1 MALTLVFSLGSI
13 GMSGVGFLA
22 PSSRALF
29 LFGASGAVAG
39 VRGRALVDGAE
50 RAWLHG
56 GVLHIFLN
64 MMAVRQLAPGVAELY
79 GPGRMVHHL
88 HRRLGRRLRP
98 ELVRGGVHPAAAH
111 PARRAVHGR
120 RVGADRRAHR
130 RVLAYSHRTGSTH
143 GQELRQLVHHRL
155 VLIGFFFPGI
165 DNYAHA
171 GGFAGGYLAARLLDP
186 LKPERID
193 HVILGV
199 ACIGLSLVSIVV
211 SVLHGRAVHVI
222 HIARRRTIRTTRM
235 HSNDKEQSV
244 RLAYQGEPGAY
255 SEAAALQYGGPQAET
270 LPCKSF
276 EDVFDAVAK
285 QRATHGVVPLE
296 NSIGG
301 TIHRNYDLLLDHDL
315 SITGEVELDV
325 VHCLQA
331 LPGTKIEEVKVVY
344 SHPQALAQCE
354 RYLKDLGVTVEA
366 VYDTAGG
373 AKLVAE
379 KKLAGAAALAS
390 RRAADVFGLEVLQE
404 AVQDFEFNI
413 TRFAIIGGA
422 PPADANKTTIVF
434 ALPSTPG
441 ALFKALSVFAL
452 RDINLTKLESRP
464 MRGRPW
470 EYLFYV
476 EVDAPRSDLGCA
488 RALTHLAEF
497 ARWTRVLG
505 TYKGAERRTAP

>member
-1 MALTLVFSLGSI
+1 
-13 GMSGVGFLA
+13 
-22 PSSRALF
+22 
-29 LFGASGAVAG
+29 
-39 VRGRALVDGAE
+39 
-50 RAWLHG
+50 
-56 GVLHIFLN
+56 
-64 MMAVRQLAPGVAELY
+64 
-79 GPGRMVHHL
+79 
-88 HRRLGRRLRP
+88 
-98 ELVRGGVHPAAAH
+98 
-111 PARRAVHGR
+111 
-120 RVGADRRAHR
+120 
-130 RVLAYSHRTGSTH
+130 
-143 GQELRQLVHHRL
+143 
-155 VLIGFFFPGI
+155 
-165 DNYAHA
+165 
-171 GGFAGGYLAARLLDP
+171 
-186 LKPERID
+186 
-193 HVILGV
+193 
-199 ACIGLSLVSIVV
+199 
-211 SVLHGRAVHVI
+211 
-222 HIARRRTIRTTRM
+222 
-235 HSNDKEQSV
+235 V

-255 SEAAALQYGGPQAET
+255 SEAAALHYGGPQAET
-270 LPCKSF
+270 LPCKTF
-276 EDVFDAVAK
+276 EDVFDAVSRK
-285 QRATHGVVPLE
+285 KATHGVVPLE

-315 SITGEVELDV
+315 TISGEVELDV

-331 LPGTKIEEVKVVY
+331 LPGTKIGDVKVVY

-354 RYLKDLGVTVEA
+354 RYLKELGASVEA

-373 AKLVAE
+373 AKLVSE

-390 RRAADVFGLEVLQE
+390 RRAAEVFGLEVLQE
-404 AVQDFEFNI
+404 AVQDYEFNI

-505 TYKGAERRTAP
+505 TYKGAERRQATE

>member
-1 MALTLVFSLGSI
+1 
-13 GMSGVGFLA
+13 
-22 PSSRALF
+22 
-29 LFGASGAVAG
+29 
-39 VRGRALVDGAE
+39 
-50 RAWLHG
+50 
-56 GVLHIFLN
+56 
-64 MMAVRQLAPGVAELY
+64 
-79 GPGRMVHHL
+79 
-88 HRRLGRRLRP
+88 
-98 ELVRGGVHPAAAH
+98 
-111 PARRAVHGR
+111 
-120 RVGADRRAHR
+120 
-130 RVLAYSHRTGSTH
+130 
-143 GQELRQLVHHRL
+143 
-155 VLIGFFFPGI
+155 
-165 DNYAHA
+165 
-171 GGFAGGYLAARLLDP
+171 
-186 LKPERID
+186 
-193 HVILGV
+193 
-199 ACIGLSLVSIVV
+199 
-211 SVLHGRAVHVI
+211 
-222 HIARRRTIRTTRM
+222 
-235 HSNDKEQSV
+235 V

-276 EDVFDAVAK
+276 EDVFDAVSRK
-285 QRATHGVVPLE
+285 KATHGVVPLE

-315 SITGEVELDV
+315 TISGEVELDV

-331 LPGTKIEEVKVVY
+331 LPGTKIGDIKVVY

-354 RYLKDLGVTVEA
+354 RYLKDLGASVEA

-404 AVQDFEFNI
+404 AVQDFEYNI

-505 TYKGAERRTAP
+505 TYRRPLNRLGPKPRA

>member
-1 MALTLVFSLGSI
+1 M
-13 GMSGVGFLA
+13 
-22 PSSRALF
+22 
-29 LFGASGAVAG
+29 
-39 VRGRALVDGAE
+39 
-50 RAWLHG
+50 
-56 GVLHIFLN
+56 
-64 MMAVRQLAPGVAELY
+64 
-79 GPGRMVHHL
+79 
-88 HRRLGRRLRP
+88 
-98 ELVRGGVHPAAAH
+98 
-111 PARRAVHGR
+111 
-120 RVGADRRAHR
+120 
-130 RVLAYSHRTGSTH
+130 
-143 GQELRQLVHHRL
+143 
-155 VLIGFFFPGI
+155 
-165 DNYAHA
+165 
-171 GGFAGGYLAARLLDP
+171 
-186 LKPERID
+186 
-193 HVILGV
+193 
-199 ACIGLSLVSIVV
+199 
-211 SVLHGRAVHVI
+211 
-222 HIARRRTIRTTRM
+222 
-235 HSNDKEQSV
+235 
-244 RLAYQGEPGAY
+244 
-255 SEAAALQYGGPQAET
+255 
-270 LPCKSF
+270 
-276 EDVFDAVAK
+276 
-285 QRATHGVVPLE
+285 
-296 NSIGG
+296 
-301 TIHRNYDLLLDHDL
+301 
-315 SITGEVELDV
+315 ELDV

-331 LPGTKIEEVKVVY
+331 LPGTKIGDVKVVY

-379 KKLAGAAALAS
+379 QKLAGAAALAS
-390 RRAADVFGLEVLQE
+390 RRAAEVFGLEVLQE

-505 TYKGAERRTAP
+505 TYKGTERRQATET

>member
-1 MALTLVFSLGSI
+1 M
-13 GMSGVGFLA
+13 
-22 PSSRALF
+22 
-29 LFGASGAVAG
+29 
-39 VRGRALVDGAE
+39 
-50 RAWLHG
+50 
-56 GVLHIFLN
+56 
-64 MMAVRQLAPGVAELY
+64 
-79 GPGRMVHHL
+79 
-88 HRRLGRRLRP
+88 
-98 ELVRGGVHPAAAH
+98 
-111 PARRAVHGR
+111 
-120 RVGADRRAHR
+120 
-130 RVLAYSHRTGSTH
+130 
-143 GQELRQLVHHRL
+143 
-155 VLIGFFFPGI
+155 
-165 DNYAHA
+165 
-171 GGFAGGYLAARLLDP
+171 
-186 LKPERID
+186 
-193 HVILGV
+193 
-199 ACIGLSLVSIVV
+199 
-211 SVLHGRAVHVI
+211 
-222 HIARRRTIRTTRM
+222 
-235 HSNDKEQSV
+235 

-255 SEAAALQYGGPQAET
+255 SEAAALQYGGTQAET

-276 EDVFDAVAK
+276 EDVFDAVSRK
-285 QRATHGVVPLE
+285 KATHGVVPLE

-315 SITGEVELDV
+315 TISGEVELDV

-331 LPGTKIEEVKVVY
+331 LPGTKLEDIKVVY

-354 RYLKDLGVTVEA
+354 RYLKELGASVEA

-373 AKLVAE
+373 AKLVSE

-390 RRAADVFGLEVLQE
+390 RRAAEVFGLEVLQE
-404 AVQDFEFNI
+404 AVQDYESNI

-505 TYKGAERRTAP
+505 TYKGAERRQAEST

>member
-1 MALTLVFSLGSI
+1 
-13 GMSGVGFLA
+13 
-22 PSSRALF
+22 
-29 LFGASGAVAG
+29 
-39 VRGRALVDGAE
+39 
-50 RAWLHG
+50 
-56 GVLHIFLN
+56 
-64 MMAVRQLAPGVAELY
+64 
-79 GPGRMVHHL
+79 
-88 HRRLGRRLRP
+88 
-98 ELVRGGVHPAAAH
+98 
-111 PARRAVHGR
+111 
-120 RVGADRRAHR
+120 
-130 RVLAYSHRTGSTH
+130 
-143 GQELRQLVHHRL
+143 
-155 VLIGFFFPGI
+155 
-165 DNYAHA
+165 
-171 GGFAGGYLAARLLDP
+171 
-186 LKPERID
+186 
-193 HVILGV
+193 
-199 ACIGLSLVSIVV
+199 
-211 SVLHGRAVHVI
+211 
-222 HIARRRTIRTTRM
+222 
-235 HSNDKEQSV
+235 V

-276 EDVFDAVAK
+276 EDVFDAVSRK
-285 QRATHGVVPLE
+285 KATHGVVPLE

-315 SITGEVELDV
+315 TISGEVELDV

-331 LPGTKIEEVKVVY
+331 LPGTKISDVKVVY

-354 RYLKDLGVTVEA
+354 RYLKELGASVEA

-390 RRAADVFGLEVLQE
+390 RRAAEVFGLEVLQE
-404 AVQDFEFNI
+404 AVQDYEFNI

-505 TYKGAERRTAP
+505 TYKGAERRQAESA